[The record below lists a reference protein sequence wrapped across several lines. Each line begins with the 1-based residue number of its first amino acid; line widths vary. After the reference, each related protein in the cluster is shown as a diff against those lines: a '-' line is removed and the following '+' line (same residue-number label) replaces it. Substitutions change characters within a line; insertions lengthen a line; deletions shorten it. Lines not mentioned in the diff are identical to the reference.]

1 MLSRIKIS
9 GFRSLEDVDIELAP
23 LTVLY
28 GPTAS
33 GKSSL
38 LYALIVFKNFLTDPG
53 RKVNSFMDLGFM
65 HLGEFGD
72 CVSRRMNAIGI
83 KVSTKTKTYGITLQE
98 TSARLLV
105 ETPLGKISG
114 EVEIPYFLNRNFQA
128 KVEQEKEKY
137 IVNWNGIF
145 ATAFVDKPI
154 PVSDARSQT
163 IGITFSILPEYI
175 RTKVDIVPH
184 RRGFFKPIYTP
195 TKVSSIPVSEDEV
208 ATLIINEPTL
218 APKISIDLEKILNK
232 DFRVYTPPGTATAF
246 FISTDKSSKTPV
258 NLVNDGF
265 GVNQLVYLLAKL
277 HRPEIGTLLI
287 EEPEVHLHPTVI
299 RSLVRTLCS
308 IIREEGKQII
318 LTTHS
323 EVFVTSLLAA
333 VRRKEIAPT
342 DAKCYLVR
350 KEKHESVFEEQKI
363 NSNGQIEGGLASFVE
378 GELEDLKEFF
388 GKK

>member
-1 MLSRIKIS
+1 
-9 GFRSLEDVDIELAP
+9 
-23 LTVLY
+23 
-28 GPTAS
+28 
-33 GKSSL
+33 
-38 LYALIVFKNFLTDPG
+38 
-53 RKVNSFMDLGFM
+53 
-65 HLGEFGD
+65 
-72 CVSRRMNAIGI
+72 
-83 KVSTKTKTYGITLQE
+83 
-98 TSARLLV
+98 
-105 ETPLGKISG
+105 
-114 EVEIPYFLNRNFQA
+114 
-128 KVEQEKEKY
+128 
-137 IVNWNGIF
+137 
-145 ATAFVDKPI
+145 
-154 PVSDARSQT
+154 
-163 IGITFSILPEYI
+163 
-175 RTKVDIVPH
+175 
-184 RRGFFKPIYTP
+184 RGFFKPIYTP